1 MNSLVK
7 LVTLAAVGFIFA
19 AQPVSGQQRPAC
31 YNHDELTQ
39 ALEGNAGET
48 KHAQGIIRGGRLSIE
63 LWRTNDGSTWT
74 MLFIDPGGRACLIAI
89 GEDWV
94 SFLDTKPQ
102 TQSED

>member
-1 MNSLVK
+1 MAMVRLM
-7 LVTLAAVGFIFA
+7 TLAAVGFIFA

-31 YNHDELTQ
+31 YDHDELTRS
-39 ALEGNAGET
+39 LESNAGEA
-48 KHAQGIIRGGRLSIE
+48 KYAQGIIKGGRLSIE

-74 MLFIDPGGRACLIAI
+74 MLFIDPGGLACLIAI

-94 SFLDTKPQ
+94 SFPDTKPQ